1 MVNLMQIKSQ
11 VGTIFHYLPCKSLFS
26 IFLPFFVCLV
36 ETQMAEEMFSC
47 LSIAEDQTQSTGLV
61 YGYENFLEIKFLINK

>member
-1 MVNLMQIKSQ
+1 MIEMILNHLKVY
-11 VGTIFHYLPCKSLFS
+11 FLFFCH
-26 IFLPFFVCLV
+26 FLLV